1 MHSFVTI
8 IDHLLPKQDYTVVIW
23 VYRLVVIS
31 TKLLLIMAEYGIMND
46 ATLDLVLLEKI

>member
-8 IDHLLPKQDYTVVIW
+8 IDQLLPKQDYTVVIW